1 MRPCHLFLR
10 REGVLVK
17 IRSLNRSEPMSNV
30 INVIVNSL
38 PQKSNFSKRAHKRFG
53 QGSLVSTLHEL
64 PYTKI
69 SPGEK
74 LKT

>member
-1 MRPCHLFLR
+1 M
-10 REGVLVK
+10 
-17 IRSLNRSEPMSNV
+17 
-30 INVIVNSL
+30 INVIVHSL

-53 QGSLVSTLHEL
+53 QGSLVSTLYEL